1 MNGLL
6 RCFRKEGIVV
16 SDSKDTEGIFTGNE
30 TDSGSQCK
38 NESKSEY
45 SWYPPLSQGKLIDA
59 VRYAIPRLS
68 SDLRKGSL
76 GRIGII
82 GGSKEYTGAP
92 YFAGISSLKV
102 GADLCHIF
110 CTPEAATPIKTYSPE
125 LIVHPLLPSSEE
137 MGKKDACHR
146 SIDSVRPWL
155 EKMDVIVIGCGLG
168 REKDIVFITAE
179 LIKICRCLSIPIVI
193 DADGLFVITQQP
205 ELIKGY
211 KHCILTP
218 NLLEFYRLEKSVGIM
233 KTKSASSRHS
243 SSDDND
249 KSAFYTEPLEASY
262 SHIEVLNN
270 VSKVD
275 PSADS
280 SINIPRVLPLG
291 VDEDRLPDSSS
302 PCERVPNTE
311 WPSTNEESTLQIYDD
326 GEEINIFH
334 QADSSARQNMESKIA
349 NSQSSNP
356 LNMCFY
362 EHILNENCT
371 GINKSNKR
379 CDPETSGSQLA
390 FNQEFSRETNRV
402 FELSKSL
409 ENVCIV
415 LKDKIDIIT
424 NGEVVAVCNITGS
437 YKRSGGQGDIL
448 SGVASALLNWSI
460 KHLTNNKESKQ
471 ISKYPEISSAYG
483 SCLIVR
489 LSAYIA
495 FKKKLRS
502 MIASDLI
509 ENLPYVF
516 ESIFEVNKHDF
527 TEDADLLLLF
537 NEPQSQTNDY

>member
-1 MNGLL
+1 M
-6 RCFRKEGIVV
+6 
-16 SDSKDTEGIFTGNE
+16 SDSNDTNKIFTGDE
-30 TDSGSQCK
+30 TDSSSQCK
-38 NESKSEY
+38 NDSKSEY

-59 VRYAIPRLS
+59 VRYAIPHLS

-110 CTPEAATPIKTYSPE
+110 CTPEAATPIKSYSPE

-137 MGKKDACHR
+137 TGKKDAFHR
-146 SIDSVRPWL
+146 SIYSLRPWL

-168 REKDIVFITAE
+168 REKDIVFITTE

-193 DADGLFVITQQP
+193 DADGLFVIAQQP

-218 NLLEFYRLEKSVGIM
+218 NLPEFYRLERSVENMKS
-233 KTKSASSRHS
+233 KSTNSRHS
-243 SSDDND
+243 SSDNNNR
-249 KSAFYTEPLEASY
+249 STFNTELLETSY

-270 VSKVD
+270 ISKVD

-280 SINIPRVLPLG
+280 SINIPKVLPLG
-291 VDEDRLPDSSS
+291 VDEERLPDSLS

-311 WPSTNEESTLQIYDD
+311 WPSTNDDSTLQLYDD
-326 GEEINIFH
+326 GEEINLFH
-334 QADSSARQNMESKIA
+334 QLDSSVKQNMESNINK
-349 NSQSSNP
+349 SQSSNP

-371 GINKSNKR
+371 GISKSNKK
-379 CDPETSGSQLA
+379 CDLEASDSHLA
-390 FNQEFSRETNRV
+390 FNQEEFLRETNRV

-409 ENVCIV
+409 DNVCII

-424 NGEVVAVCNITGS
+424 NGEAVAVCNITGS
-437 YKRSGGQGDIL
+437 HKRSAGQGDIL
-448 SGVASALLNWSI
+448 SGVISALFNWNI
-460 KHLTNNKESKQ
+460 KHLTNNKGSKQ
-471 ISKYPEISSAYG
+471 IFKYPEISSAYG

-502 MIASDLI
+502 MSASDLI
-509 ENLPYVF
+509 DNLSYVF

-527 TEDADLLLLF
+527 AEEADLLLLF
-537 NEPQSQTNDY
+537 NEPQSQTDG